1 VLKPLARAVTA
12 LLYPLRCAGCGA
24 FDTALCPR
32 CEAALQPATG
42 PGRCRHCSAAWDGS
56 DFCPRCFHLQHI
68 AGIHA
73 AFEMAGPARRL
84 VHNFKYGHYT
94 ALAPVM
100 ARLLRDSLPAIE
112 AGAYFAVPLHPS
124 RLKERGFN
132 QSELLLRQ
140 ALDAQPSTG
149 LLRTRR
155 TDRQVGQRFAER
167 RTNIAGAFAYRGPS
181 LRGQTAALVDD
192 VVTTGATVSE
202 CATALLD
209 AGAREVRVI
218 AFARASYDTT
228 PTAPIED

>member
-1 VLKPLARAVTA
+1 MPKPLARAVA
-12 LLYPLRCAGCGA
+12 DLLYPLRCAGCGA
-24 FDTALCPR
+24 FDTALCQP

-42 PGRCRHCSAAWDGS
+42 PGRCGHCSAAWDGTE
-56 DFCPRCFHLQHI
+56 FCPRCFHLQHI
-68 AGIHA
+68 ARIHA
-73 AFEMAGPARRL
+73 AFEMTGPARRL
-84 VHNFKYGHYT
+84 VHRLKYSYYT

-100 ARLLRDSLPAIE
+100 ARLLRDSLPSIE
-112 AGAYFAVPLHPS
+112 ASASFAVPLHPS

-132 QSELLLRQ
+132 QSDLLLRQ
-140 ALDAQPSTG
+140 ALAVEPSPG

-155 TDRQVGQRFAER
+155 TDRQVGQHFAER
-167 RTNIAGAFAYRGPS
+167 RTNIGGAFAYRGPS
-181 LRGQTAALVDD
+181 LRGQTVVLVDD

-228 PTAPIED
+228 ATAPIED